1 MPNSINSLSP
11 SFRDYLLLKN
21 LVTDTVVDNGL
32 QALLNTIGYPAPIET
47 LPNAVQA
54 SSNLEEIGVIF
65 QQSNTGLNQYQG
77 GPDDYTQVQI
87 VLNQSNNSVIGN
99 QGLYSNTNQLLN
111 GQFYYNGNLTNSQS
125 IRQSLTSKNLYVD
138 VPKQTVVNLNTQ
150 VVPSFQNLGS
160 YLDENNNLN
169 VGGPSTQAA
178 DILGSLINGQGVGLS
193 FGGSNGGVNLIPNE
207 DIRATL
213 LGRVLGAT
221 GVINDTPLGNIG
233 GQQLLAHVGYNAAFG
248 LQQETLGSLNL
259 NPLTLLQGKPLVSL
273 NYDITVPKNYN
284 KLGRIVDFAAKI
296 FGVQSPTSLLE
307 SSIFSFDNKGNYIGT
322 DNITMGNDMIKNTGK
337 GQVQSLFNNLRANT
351 YVSNPNGTNL
361 RQGYAPGYND
371 DRIDG
376 NTSDGLNAQLYARDS
391 GTGVIK
397 DFMNGETNSPIAS
410 GNYERSKQISDDGW
424 DINYI
429 NNIEISKKGVTYYDA
444 FGWEDSK
451 FNKDSKVGS
460 GTNEGVST
468 TLFLGL
474 GGDNKNRFKTLLSKT
489 ERLFNSGNMRTLVTG
504 HGIKQDEPSQIN
516 SAVSRVGNYTS
527 KGSGVMSADAIVRGI
542 DDGPEN
548 VFCRTWTTYDRYAQ
562 VRDLQKN
569 RGLYG
574 DDLSPNYRRNTE
586 KSVLDDNGFVKI
598 APYKNKKGELINEDN
613 KRYMFSIENL
623 AWHDELHNLLECEKG
638 PGDLTSGK
646 KGRIMWFPPYEINFS
661 ESTNASWDKH
671 NFIGRGEP
679 LYTYNNTE
687 RSGNLSWKII
697 IDHPNYLNF
706 IGKAADSANGGT
718 FDDYVA
724 SFFAGCTDIQ
734 QVNNLTDGEKD
745 KIEVEE
751 AKEIPVEVLE
761 SEVAPPSFNV
771 YFPNDVYDVNK
782 YPDYEDGLQNPGNE
796 PILYK
801 TNPTGENF
809 GIKTYNE
816 MCYQFKVGNTKT
828 WSSVQCSKTP
838 NVKQGD
844 NGRIEP
850 DRTDFG
856 LNATGNTEE
865 FKGTRLGD
873 KKYKSWRDPE
883 YAEDLKNYL
892 LTKCKHCRVEV
903 VGFASTVGTFGD
915 NRNDELSKLRALN
928 VKEWLEKN
936 ILTDP
941 PFIDRVSIVAKG
953 KGSTE
958 NGGVCPK
965 SPSSR
970 TKNYLKSTND
980 VLGCKINRY
989 VTVNFVVDPELK
1001 AKEKP
1006 KVEEIKTEPNNKK
1019 VNIPISRYYSECDYF
1034 EKLELESPTA
1044 YNSIKDKIKYF
1055 QPAFHSTTP
1064 EGFNARLNFLQQCM
1078 RQGPT
1083 TGAVDNNN
1091 PNNLAFG
1098 RPPVCI
1104 LRIGDFYHTKI
1115 IIENLNFSFE
1125 PLVWDL
1131 NPEGVG
1137 VQPMICN
1144 VEMSFAFIGGSSLNG
1159 PINRLQNAV
1168 SFNYFANT
1176 EIYDPRADTLVDK
1189 GGGVVE
1195 IKNGENDIS
1204 GTKANSI
1211 VDSNKQTGNSPN
1223 PEPVKDQVK
1232 ENDVAN
1238 SGDDAQPVT
1247 PAETPVEKVKK
1258 YPGFDETTGIYT
1270 TQNAQILKY
1279 SGDEDNKII
1288 SQKIVVPKGT
1298 KFYLGNKTKNFSLD
1312 GNYIIGDKGIN
1323 PNKYKIETTLTN
1335 VLPSN
1340 MPITYFPAAKKEKI
1354 SLADKIYYNQ
1364 IVFSC
1369 NSYIYLENSLAVN
1382 EGESSVDILG
1392 DSYVPLYQYN
1402 NVPLEK
1408 VLTNIFCKAGKV
1420 KTLKEVKQFDNTK

>member
-125 IRQSLTSKNLYVD
+125 IRQGLTSKNLYVD

-150 VVPSFQNLGS
+150 VIPSFQNLTS

-169 VGGPSTQAA
+169 FGGPSTQAA
-178 DILGSLINGQGVGLS
+178 DLLS
-193 FGGSNGGVNLIPNE
+193 DLIPNE

-248 LQQETLGSLNL
+248 LQQETLGGLNL

-284 KLGRIVDFAAKI
+284 KPGRIVDFAAKI

-410 GNYERSKQISDDGW
+410 GNYERTKQISDDGW

-429 NNIEISKKGVTYYDA
+429 NKIEISKKGVTYYDA

-706 IGKAADSANGGT
+706 IGKAVDPNIV

-734 QVNNLTDGEKD
+734 QVNNLTDAEKD
-745 KIEVEE
+745 NIEVEE

-761 SEVAPPSFNV
+761 PEVAPPSFNV
-771 YFPNDVYDVNK
+771 YFPNDVYDVDK
-782 YPDYEDGLQNPGNE
+782 YPDYEDGLQNPGND

-801 TNPTGENF
+801 TNPTGKNF
-809 GIKTYNE
+809 GIGDYNE
-816 MCYQFKVGNTKT
+816 MCYEFKVGNTKT
-828 WSSVQCSKTP
+828 WSSVQCSDTP
-838 NVKQGD
+838 DVKQGD
-844 NGRIEP
+844 DGRIEP

-883 YAEDLKNYL
+883 YAKDLKNYL

-903 VGFASTVGTFGD
+903 LGFASKVGTFGED
-915 NRNDELSKLRALN
+915 RNDKLSELRAIN

-936 ILTDP
+936 ILNDP
-941 PFIDRVSIVAKG
+941 TLSERVSVKPKG

-958 NGGVCPK
+958 NGGVCPESPK
-965 SPSSR
+965 SR
-970 TKNYLKSTND
+970 KKNYLKSTND

-989 VTVNFVVDPELK
+989 VTVSFIVDPELK

-1006 KVEEIKTEPNNKK
+1006 KKEEIKTEPNNKK

-1064 EGFNARLNFLQQCM
+1064 EGFNSRLNFLQQCM

-1144 VEMSFAFIGGSSLNG
+1144 VDMSFAFIGGSSLNG

-1189 GGGVVE
+1189 GGGVLE
-1195 IKNGENDIS
+1195 IKNGENNIS
-1204 GTKANSI
+1204 RTKPNSI

-1258 YPGFDETTGIYT
+1258 YPGFDETTGHYI
-1270 TQNAQILKY
+1270 TQNGQYLEIDDDGLTNPQQDLF
-1279 SGDEDNKII
+1279 SDKIFI
-1288 SQKIVVPKGT
+1288 PKGT
-1298 KFYLGNKTKNFSLD
+1298 KIWLSGDILYINKAINKNQYEVKSTIPKIPNVVNIQSTVNTPDLSKYTSKKVALPETVQSNKVIFGCGSGFLVNKVLALKEPKKEINIVFPGGGKLEYKLYKSINNTLGNVIKDIYCK
-1312 GNYIIGDKGIN
+1312 GNVI
-1323 PNKYKIETTLTN
+1323 
-1335 VLPSN
+1335 
-1340 MPITYFPAAKKEKI
+1340 
-1354 SLADKIYYNQ
+1354 
-1364 IVFSC
+1364 
-1369 NSYIYLENSLAVN
+1369 
-1382 EGESSVDILG
+1382 
-1392 DSYVPLYQYN
+1392 
-1402 NVPLEK
+1402 
-1408 VLTNIFCKAGKV
+1408 